1 MWMEFPFR
9 KDFLTKME
17 TIKFLYSHFRRYRWQ
32 ILFLGAISLVSSVI
46 GGLGIGALIPLLSLL
61 KGEGDVPNDLIT
73 QSILGFFNYLPFSYT
88 LYSLLAIIVEKT
100 QDGLSDEVV

>member
-1 MWMEFPFR
+1 
-9 KDFLTKME
+9 ME

-88 LYSLLAIIVEKT
+88 LYSLLAIIV
-100 QDGLSDEVV
+100 GLFFLRAFISFFAVSILFALCLL